1 MQKRDM
7 TPIKIK
13 IEMMRHSA
21 SQVGIARQCEVTQGH
36 VHRVISG
43 QSISDRVQRVIAES
57 INKPVE
63 QVFPSR
69 YPLRGKVVSRPEQC
83 AAQAAG

>member
-13 IEMMRHSA
+13 IEMMRNGV
-21 SQVGIARQCEVTQGH
+21 SQVGIARKCEVTQGH

-57 INKPVE
+57 ISKPVD

-69 YPLRGKVVSRPEQC
+69 YPLRGKVVSRPERFTE
-83 AAQAAG
+83 QAAG